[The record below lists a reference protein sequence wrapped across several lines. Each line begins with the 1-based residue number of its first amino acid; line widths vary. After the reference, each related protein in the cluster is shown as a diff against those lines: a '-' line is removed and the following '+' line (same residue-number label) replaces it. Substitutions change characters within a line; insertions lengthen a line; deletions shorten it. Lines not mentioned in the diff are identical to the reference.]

1 MLAERFQR
9 FLPAFAL
16 PALVTIGELASLISG
31 RPPLKKTNQKNVQLI
46 ADALRLT
53 HPRES
58 ILDAKGQTIFRRRPY
73 LYIFEQFTRERVER
87 GKLPDDSPQHLVA
100 ARTPVVVSS
109 HWLTSATADFINQNY
124 ISVGL
129 LMVLGKRLPSV

>member
-1 MLAERFQR
+1 
-9 FLPAFAL
+9 
-16 PALVTIGELASLISG
+16 LASLVSG
-31 RPPLKKTNQKNVQLI
+31 HPPLKKTNQKNVQLI

-53 HPRES
+53 HPRET
-58 ILDAKGQTIFRRRPY
+58 ILDAKGQTIFRPRPY
-73 LYIFEQFTRERVER
+73 FYIFEQFTRERVER

-109 HWLTSATADFINQNY
+109 HWLTSATADFISQNY

-129 LMVLGKRLPSV
+129 LMVLGKRLPSA